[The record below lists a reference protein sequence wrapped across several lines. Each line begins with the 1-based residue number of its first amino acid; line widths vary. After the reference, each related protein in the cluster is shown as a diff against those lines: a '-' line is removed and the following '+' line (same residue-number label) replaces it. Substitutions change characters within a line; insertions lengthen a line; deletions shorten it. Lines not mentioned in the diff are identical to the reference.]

1 MQNNTQNAQVVC
13 CLWLL
18 AGFAGAAAVAVGLLH
33 LLDSEPVG
41 LAAAA
46 LILAG
51 GAVAAASWHR
61 SRAALEHAE
70 KPWTMDAETW
80 STPAARV
87 PYADVER
94 AGAAKARPASA
105 AIGPNR

>member
-1 MQNNTQNAQVVC
+1 M
-13 CLWLL
+13 WLL

-33 LLDSEPVG
+33 LLDSEPAG
-41 LAAAA
+41 LAGAA

-51 GAVAAASWHR
+51 GAVTAASWYR
-61 SRAALEHAE
+61 GRAALELAE
-70 KPWTMDAETW
+70 GPWTKDAET
-80 STPAARV
+80 SGAPTARV

-94 AGAAKARPASA
+94 TGAAQARTASA